1 MSGHLAIL
9 GLTQKPIIPGAYN
22 NLGCLQ
28 TLPAVI
34 TLTSWHLAH
43 FHIYYKPGV
52 TQWPNPCLKQ
62 FSSGSGEAIPSILD
76 TPRRLRLGVFTSSY

>member
-9 GLTQKPIIPGAYN
+9 GLTRKPNIPGAYN

-34 TLTSWHLAH
+34 TLTSWHLAPPG
-43 FHIYYKPGV
+43 IYYKPGV
-52 TQWPNPCLKQ
+52 TQWSNPNLQQ
-62 FSSGSGEAIPSILD
+62 FSLGSGEAIPSILD
-76 TPRRLRLGVFTSSY
+76 TPRRLRLGVFTSFY

>member
-34 TLTSWHLAH
+34 TPTAWCLAP
-43 FHIYYKPGV
+43 FHIDYKPGV
-52 TQWPNPCLKQ
+52 TQWSNPPQ
-62 FSSGSGEAIPSILD
+62 NHTSSAFARATPSILD
-76 TPRRLRLGVFTSSY
+76 TPRRLRLGDYFY